1 LAPAHPLALPSL
13 ENIRQHYSHEVNG
26 ELLYKFCAA
35 LTAKGLASPDTWH
48 KCGESCVAFAQYSIM
63 NAIGAERGDLLRR
76 NVEWRFEISDTLS
89 DGYFTGDSDPPAGE
103 GKLCVSAACSGAGYF
118 RIGAA
123 LDALEEEA
131 TGLGAAFYW
140 SLVRSLYRVMRIYDH
155 VDALMYEEQLREYV
169 ESDDTA
175 NPDEYEFP
183 EVRKALPPYIEQT
196 LDKKWTGANQRLLSR
211 HKNGCYG
218 SWIRRLRML
227 NRLARAAVSTDQE
240 VLRDNYDGPPLP
252 SLILAFRDHDAVVA
266 CFDEESQHMLEAS
279 SEPTFCV
286 IFSPDSPAEF
296 ERAGRAVSR
305 FVAYN
310 VELFALV
317 EEIATWEAT
326 SHGSENRNR
335 GDTSLRVA

>member
-1 LAPAHPLALPSL
+1 
-13 ENIRQHYSHEVNG
+13 
-26 ELLYKFCAA
+26 
-35 LTAKGLASPDTWH
+35 
-48 KCGESCVAFAQYSIM
+48 M
-63 NAIGAERGDLLRR
+63 NAIGVERGDLLRR
-76 NVEWRFEISDTLS
+76 NVEWRLEISDTLS
-89 DGYFTGDSDPPAGE
+89 DGYFTGDDEPPVGE
-103 GKLCVSAACSGAGYF
+103 GQLCVSATCGGAGYF

-123 LDALEEEA
+123 LDALEQEA
-131 TGLGAAFYW
+131 TGLGSAFYW

-183 EVRKALPPYIEQT
+183 EVRKALPPYIEQI
-196 LDKKWTGANQRLLSR
+196 LDNKWTVANQRLLSL
-211 HKNGCYG
+211 HGNGRYG

-240 VLRDNYDGPPLP
+240 ALRGNYDGPPLP

-286 IFSPDSPAEF
+286 IFSPDNPAEF
-296 ERAGRAVSR
+296 ERACRAVSW
-305 FVAYN
+305 FVAFN
-310 VELFALV
+310 AELFALV
-317 EEIATWEAT
+317 EEIGALEETG
-326 SHGSENRNR
+326 HGSGNRHR
-335 GDTSLRVA
+335 GDASLRVA